1 MQVRHAAHMRIC
13 HATHTHTLAH
23 CHPHTHT
30 HTALTH
36 PYLNVASHTLL
47 QLNVAG
53 FSLVDGL
60 WVPEEEGEDD
70 RAFKGGEMAQVSLH
84 LKL

>member
-1 MQVRHAAHMRIC
+1 MQVRHAAHMRTC
-13 HATHTHTLAH
+13 HATHTLAH
-23 CHPHTHT
+23 CHHT
-30 HTALTH
+30 
-36 PYLNVASHTLL
+36 PL

-70 RAFKGGEMAQVSLH
+70 RAVKGGEMAQVSLH

>member
-1 MQVRHAAHMRIC
+1 MQVRHAAHMRTC
-13 HATHTHTLAH
+13 HATHTLAH
-23 CHPHTHT
+23 CHHTP
-30 HTALTH
+30 LQ
-36 PYLNVASHTLL
+36 LNVTSHTPL

-70 RAFKGGEMAQVSLH
+70 RAVKGGEMAQVSLH
-84 LKL
+84 LKLKP